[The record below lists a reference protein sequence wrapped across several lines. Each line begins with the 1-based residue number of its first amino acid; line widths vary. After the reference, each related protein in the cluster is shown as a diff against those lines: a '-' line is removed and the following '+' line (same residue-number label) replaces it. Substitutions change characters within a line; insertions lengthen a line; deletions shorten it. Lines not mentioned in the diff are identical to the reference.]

1 MHDDQSLKPV
11 LHSAESLLIKPNASI
26 LDAIRVID
34 AGTQQIAIAVA
45 DDGRLLGVVTDG
57 DIRRAIL
64 RGIDLSEKVS
74 QILNNKPT
82 ICKLTATREQLAR
95 TLLSQQRITRL
106 PVVDNDG
113 FVVGLY
119 RTEDLVANPL
129 SHEIPVV
136 LMAGGLG
143 TRLRPF
149 TDTMPKPMIDVGGQP
164 ILEHI
169 IQRFVSQGFKRFYI
183 SVNYLS
189 HVIKDHFGD
198 GNAFGAEIVYLEE
211 TERLGTAG
219 SLRLLPRDFDG
230 PFFVMNGDLLTA
242 ANFAAIANYH
252 LEAGVDATMCLREYT
267 VQVPYGV
274 VEQAGGRFV
283 GIEEKPMHRHY
294 VNSGIYVLDTAIIDL
309 LPDSGYFDMPS
320 LFGTL
325 MQKDPSSA
333 AVFPLREYWC
343 DIGQVSD
350 LERARREIAKISDYK
365 S

>member
-1 MHDDQSLKPV
+1 MHDDLSLKPV
-11 LHSAESLLIKPNASI
+11 LHPAEPLLVRPEASI

-34 AGTQQIAIAVA
+34 AGAQQIAIAV
-45 DDGRLLGVVTDG
+45 DDNGRLLGVVTDG

-64 RGIDLSEKVS
+64 RGVDLSGKVS
-74 QILNNKPT
+74 QILNEKPT
-82 ICKLTATREQLAR
+82 VCKRTASREELAR
-95 TLLSQQRITRL
+95 TLLSHERITRL
-106 PVVDNDG
+106 PVVDEGG

-119 RTEDLVANPL
+119 RTEDLVANPF
-129 SHEIPVV
+129 SHELPVV

-149 TDTMPKPMIDVGGQP
+149 TDNIPKPMIDVGGRP

-169 IQRFVSQGFKRFYI
+169 IRRFVSQGFNRFYI

-189 HVIKDHFGD
+189 HVIKEHFGD
-198 GNAFGAEIVYLEE
+198 GRAFGAQIVYLEE

-219 SLRLLPRDFDG
+219 SLRLLPRDMEG

-242 ANFAAIANYH
+242 ANFAAIASYH
-252 LEAGVDATMCLREYT
+252 LETGVDATMCLREYT

-274 VEQAGGRFV
+274 VAQAGGRFV

-294 VNSGIYVLDTAIIDL
+294 VNSGIYVLDTAILDL

-320 LFGTL
+320 LFDSL
-325 MQKDPSSA
+325 MQKDPSAA

-343 DIGQVSD
+343 DIGQVAD
-350 LERARREIAKISDYK
+350 LERARREISKISSY
-365 S
+365 

>member
-1 MHDDQSLKPV
+1 MHEDLSLKPV
-11 LHSAESLLIKPNASI
+11 LHPVDSLFVRPDASI
-26 LDAIRVID
+26 LDAISVID
-34 AGTQQIAIAVA
+34 AGAQQIAIAV
-45 DDGRLLGVVTDG
+45 DDNRRLLGVVTDG

-64 RGIDLSEKVS
+64 RGVDLSSRLS
-74 QILNNKPT
+74 QILNSKP
-82 ICKLTATREQLAR
+82 IVCKRAETREE
-95 TLLSQQRITRL
+95 LLTTVVNQERITRL
-106 PVVDNDG
+106 PVVDDDG

-119 RTEDLVANPL
+119 RTEDFVPNPF
-129 SHEIPVV
+129 SHELPVV

-149 TDTMPKPMIDVGGQP
+149 TDTLPKPMIDVGGRP

-169 IQRFVSQGFKRFYI
+169 IRRFVSQGFKRFYI

-189 HVIKDHFGD
+189 HVIMDHFGD
-198 GNAFGAEIVYLEE
+198 GRTFGAQIVYLEE

-219 SLRLLPRDFDG
+219 SLRLLPRDFEG

-252 LEAGVDATMCLREYT
+252 LETGVDATMCLREYT

-274 VEQAGGRFV
+274 VEQASGRFV

-294 VNSGIYVLDTAIIDL
+294 VNSGIYVLDTAILDL
-309 LPDSGYFDMPS
+309 LPGSGYFDMPS
-320 LFGTL
+320 LFDNL
-325 MQKDPSSA
+325 MQKDPSAA

-343 DIGQVSD
+343 DIGQVAD
-350 LERARREIAKISDYK
+350 LERARQEIAKISSYR